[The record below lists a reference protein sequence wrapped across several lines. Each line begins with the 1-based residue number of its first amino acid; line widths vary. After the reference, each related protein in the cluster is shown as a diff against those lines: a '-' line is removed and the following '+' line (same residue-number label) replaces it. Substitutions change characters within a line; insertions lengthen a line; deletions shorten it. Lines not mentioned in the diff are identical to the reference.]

1 MKSKFYE
8 PKSIWKLFYVSKR
21 FYVNASVLNAVSSLI
36 MFVSVY
42 KQTSIWISRNQTT
55 VHIYVHKAINF
66 THWVIFDSVYDYLYW
81 KSSRWPVRITPIELE
96 IKLRRALNE
105 GSVWLRAGRLL
116 LSSHYKERE
125 RWRGREIK
133 SENERPREPL
143 IREHA
148 GPYSSFWTLQVN
160 SVSKDSMGRN
170 KQAAGNKRSTGQ
182 RCRWRVRCA

>member
-1 MKSKFYE
+1 M
-8 PKSIWKLFYVSKR
+8 
-21 FYVNASVLNAVSSLI
+21 
-36 MFVSVY
+36 
-42 KQTSIWISRNQTT
+42 
-55 VHIYVHKAINF
+55 YVHKAISF
-66 THWVIFDSVYDYLYW
+66 THRVIFDSVYDDLFC
-81 KSSRWPVRITPIELE
+81 KKQSVASQNHPDFEIE